1 MFGEIMDGSF
11 RTIRRNARSMLSSA
25 LIVQAVSA
33 VLVGAMAGYAVV
45 MSASLEE
52 TGTLSNEPNLGPML
66 GFMAGILVVSVL
78 TVFLSAVLQ
87 GVMSV
92 PVSRSV
98 LNRRTGFGQMWSLAR
113 SRIWTLVGLAGLLLL
128 AVVAGFAV
136 FVGLILLLVAAVGSA
151 GGLLALPL
159 GLGAIV
165 LTAWLYVKF
174 LVAPAA
180 AVVEDI
186 GVLDALRRSWQLT
199 KYNWWRIFGMTLV
212 VSIMISI
219 IGQVVLI
226 PFSLATGGIAAVILP
241 HGGAEQLSAMAII
254 MTVAGVAVGALV
266 GAVGF
271 AFQTSVMAL
280 IYLDLRMRHDGL
292 DVELL
297 RLAETGA
304 DANGIPGRR
313 PHDSPGLQGQFPY
326 GTGRFTG

>member
-1 MFGEIMDGSF
+1 
-11 RTIRRNARSMLSSA
+11 
-25 LIVQAVSA
+25 
-33 VLVGAMAGYAVV
+33 
-45 MSASLEE
+45 
-52 TGTLSNEPNLGPML
+52 
-66 GFMAGILVVSVL
+66 
-78 TVFLSAVLQ
+78 
-87 GVMSV
+87 
-92 PVSRSV
+92 
-98 LNRRTGFGQMWSLAR
+98 
-113 SRIWTLVGLAGLLLL
+113 
-128 AVVAGFAV
+128 
-136 FVGLILLLVAAVGSA
+136 
-151 GGLLALPL
+151 
-159 GLGAIV
+159 LGAIV

-326 GTGRFTG
+326 GTGRVTG